1 MENLEFGMKAE
12 KLVSA
17 TVSDFVKYTSQDGG
31 NYNPY
36 NKAYFN
42 DPSHMDICKDVGR
55 ITSIPSP
62 YARMHIT
69 DLAFQEYNC
78 GSGVMSATKKAKKPM
93 SADYMRAMS
102 HCLDIFELLFHADEF
117 DLKEKGITLQK
128 LNLVSTHSMNPEVHN
143 ILYDEEEQLTSIGR
157 YIATLD
163 LFRDEYN
170 KVIKGKGVANYSFDF
185 TSLYIFKY
193 NGKTF
198 ASTSPFTGFSAKSD
212 CNLEEADIKINK
224 RKLLSEDPV
233 TWCGLDSRGL
243 EFKKF
248 LYLLLKDTGLK
259 DIFVNLFLSLD
270 NTFEP
275 AFKTKLNDTHFDE
288 VDDYRKF
295 NIGTS
300 LLQQVKGQNLFIRP
314 DGLDCSYLKYLL
326 YLEKPVDLTIH
337 QSDYLTSLD
346 ERRFP
351 SRGGELKRWV
361 GVNDILADSL
371 FVLTYEINDN
381 YIVVPYK
388 DKVVDD
394 KEKRRCL
401 LPIKRQ
407 ALEFFTIEEL
417 VNNMTIV
424 HREESVYN
432 VSLKVRLENGGT
444 VVLRREYHTNDPK
457 FPNGIVVSGETMKP
471 FAFGIYPFVK
481 STVNQNIYKVLFYN
495 SFEGEYNIKFYKRN
509 NEGRVSKFLDT
520 ECKCNKTNDI
530 NTNQDE
536 LPVNCEYHHLET
548 EEGLDFAEL
557 TVNDKGTSLIVP
569 KMREVHSL
577 PGIVNVAIDLG
588 TSNTYVAY
596 TYQPIGDETDLPD
609 IEDICTNHDSWNEL
623 TFMNKKCERE
633 DDPNAPEKN
642 REDLYLQT
650 SDRKGAKPSDEW
662 LDSQLCEFIP
672 SRIDP
677 NMGDESYCFPI
688 PSVINFLRK
697 DSRRESIDYGKE
709 FIPLLHCAI
718 PFAYYERGT
727 RLGQQKNYYDLIKD
741 GSKFKWF
748 YRKNSDGDFETDKFA
763 KACFKAF
770 VSELLFIVRSHLVCS
785 GYSLKDTRILWSYP
799 LSFSP
804 ELVKNYVT
812 TWNDAYMKII
822 NPEVRQSDIS
832 RYVRYTNESRSPIF
846 ECLTDPST
854 VDHLTLLVDIGGG
867 STDIIGYQ
875 EKKPLFISSFGFAGN
890 SLYLD
895 GSLNTVEQNAMRET
909 ILSHFVSR
917 QEIFE
922 QNPVTAKT
930 KKISKD
936 DPIST
941 IMNYGFT
948 KDPENF
954 KKIFDNAGPRFMLLM
969 HNAAIIYHMAQLC
982 KIESPKAAPVQ
993 VFLTGN
999 GSKLFEMN
1007 SRYKSMIKDI
1017 FKYVY
1022 KPGCTQGD
1030 TSGEVDEVIKRLLDG
1045 IEDLKIRKPDNP
1057 KAATVHGALKG
1068 FCKRQLA
1075 TNEDSSDKRIVM
1087 LGDDKTVYNVRED
1100 EGGAIVNYS
1109 GDYRKAVKEN
1119 VINFVKMFYDIIY
1132 PTTSPVCRMDEV
1144 LKAVDFVENDGH
1156 LKIGNDMKLSDSL
1169 FFQYIALLM
1178 QKLSFDL
1185 KEKRE
1190 D

>member
-12 KLVSA
+12 IIGSA
-17 TVSDFVKYTSQDGG
+17 TVSDFVEYKATDGG

-42 DPSHMDICKDVGR
+42 DPTHMSVCNDKGR

-78 GSGVMSATKKAKKPM
+78 GVGVMSASKKARRTM
-93 SADYMRAMS
+93 SSDYLRAMS
-102 HCLDIFELLFHADEF
+102 HCLDIFELLYHADEF

-128 LNLVSTHSMNPEVHN
+128 LDLVSTHSLNQDVLN
-143 ILYDEEEQLTSIGR
+143 ILYDEDGQLTDIGR

-163 LFRDEYN
+163 LFRDEYK
-170 KVIKGKGVANYSFDF
+170 KVIRNKGVGNYSFDF

-193 NGKTF
+193 RGKTF

-212 CNLEEADIKINK
+212 CNLDAANIVINK
-224 RKLLSEDPV
+224 RKLLSEDPK
-233 TWCGLDSRGL
+233 TWCGVDERDI
-243 EFKKF
+243 EFKTF

-259 DIFVNLFLSLD
+259 DIFVNLFNSLN
-270 NTFEP
+270 NTFDPNIKVKIDGTQFNE
-275 AFKTKLNDTHFDE
+275 NVE
-288 VDDYRKF
+288 YRKF
-295 NIGTS
+295 NIGQS
-300 LLQQVKGQNLFIRP
+300 LLQQVVGQDLFIRP

-326 YLEKPVDLTIH
+326 YLENPVDLTIH
-337 QSDYLTSLD
+337 QSDYDIRLD

-351 SRGGELKRWV
+351 SQGGDITRWV
-361 GVNDILADSL
+361 GVNDILADAL

-381 YIVVPYK
+381 YIVVPYI

-394 KEKRRCL
+394 REKRRCL
-401 LPIKRQ
+401 LPIKRL
-407 ALEFFTIEEL
+407 ALEFFKIDEL
-417 VNNMTIV
+417 VSNMTIV
-424 HREESVYN
+424 RREEHIFTVALTVN
-432 VSLKVRLENGGT
+432 LANGGT
-444 VVLRREYHTNDPK
+444 VVLRREYHTNGSQ

-481 STVNQNIYKVLFYN
+481 SNVNQNIYKVLFYN
-495 SFEGEYNIKFYKRN
+495 SFESDYNIKFYKRN
-509 NEGRVSKFLDT
+509 RGGQVQELLET

-530 NTNQDE
+530 DTNQDE

-548 EEGLDFAEL
+548 REGLDFAEL
-557 TVNDKGTSLIVP
+557 TVQDKGTSLIIP
-569 KMREVHSL
+569 KMREDVHDL
-577 PGIVNVAIDLG
+577 PGTVNVAIDLG

-596 TYQPIGDETDLPD
+596 TYQPIGDENDLPE
-609 IEDICTNHDSWNEL
+609 IEQICTNHGLWNEL
-623 TFMNKKCERE
+623 TFMNKKCEKE

-650 SDRKGAKPSDEW
+650 SDRQGAKPSDEW

-697 DSRRESIDYGKE
+697 DAKRESIDYNE
-709 FIPLLHCAI
+709 DFIPLLHCAI

-727 RLGQQKNYYDLIKD
+727 RLGQQKNYYDLIRD

-748 YRKNSDGDFETDKFA
+748 YRKNSDGDFETDRFA

-770 VSELLFIVRSHLVCS
+770 VTELLFIVRCHLICK
-785 GYSLKDTRILWSYP
+785 GYSLKDTHILWSYP

-804 ELVKNYVT
+804 ELVRDYKT
-812 TWNDAYMKII
+812 TWNEAYKKII
-822 NPEVRQSDIS
+822 NPDIQQAKIS
-832 RYVRYTNESRSPIF
+832 EYVKYTNESRSPIF
-846 ECLTDPST
+846 ECLTNPAT

-875 EKKPLFISSFGFAGN
+875 ARKPLFISSFGFAGN

-895 GSLNTVEQNAMRET
+895 GGLNTVEPNAMKET
-909 ILSHFVSR
+909 ILSHFVAK
-917 QEIFE
+917 QEIFKQE
-922 QNPVTAKT
+922 PATAKT

-948 KDPENF
+948 KDSENF
-954 KKIFDNAGPRFMLLM
+954 KKIFDNPGPRFLLLI

-982 KIESPKAAPVQ
+982 KIKSPEEAPVQ

-1007 SRYKSMIKDI
+1007 SRYKTMITDI
-1017 FKYVY
+1017 FKFIYGTVE
-1022 KPGCTQGD
+1022 GF
-1030 TSGEVDEVIKRLLDG
+1030 
-1045 IEDLKIRKPDNP
+1045 EDFKIRKPENP

-1068 FCKRQLA
+1068 FCKKQLA
-1075 TNEDSSDKRIVM
+1075 TNEDSYDKQIVM
-1087 LGDDKTVYNVRED
+1087 LGDDKTVYAVHEE
-1100 EGGAIVNYS
+1100 EGGATIDK
-1109 GDYRKAVKEN
+1109 GDYKNAVKEN
-1119 VINFVKMFYDIIY
+1119 VKNFVEMFYNMIY
-1132 PTTSPVCRMDEV
+1132 TTASPVLTKNDV
-1144 LKAVDFVENDGH
+1144 LKAVDYVENDSH
-1156 LKIGNDMKLSDSL
+1156 LKINDSKLSDSL

-1185 KEKRE
+1185 KERY
-1190 D
+1190 DH